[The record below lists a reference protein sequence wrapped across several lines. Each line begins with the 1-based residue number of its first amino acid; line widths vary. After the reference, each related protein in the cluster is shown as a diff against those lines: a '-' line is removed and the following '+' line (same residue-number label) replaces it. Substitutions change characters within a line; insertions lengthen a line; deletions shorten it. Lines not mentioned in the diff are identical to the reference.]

1 MYEDISKAAQTSAD
15 AFKNSLQYLID
26 AQNQQRLLD
35 QQAAAQRYQ
44 NLLEQINQQKNP
56 LQQQFATDTQAAYIN
71 KMLAGKQVN
80 QNLSQLGLNT
90 GGFGVGQQLQNE
102 TAYGQN
108 VNQLI
113 LGRNA
118 ALQDIENQAVN
129 ATGEYGATQTELEST
144 YAARLAELNKYITEA
159 TQNQYNTV
167 YNQMTQ
173 AKQYQDSLAQL
184 AWENDYNNRVLTE
197 QKRQA
202 NMNNSGGGFGGGFGG
217 GTPTATQIKT
227 NYYSGD
233 INSDTQYGTFGT
245 KDTNGVAYQP
255 NNIKGVKFTGSV
267 GKAGTV
273 TSNKNITNTSGV
285 NIANQS
291 VWKLPDGTLWIWNGT
306 KNRYEQ
312 LKQSGGSNGAGGARR
327 GGTAN
332 TGGGTR

>member
-15 AFKNSLQYLID
+15 TFKNSLQYLID

-118 ALQDIENQAVN
+118 ALQNIENQAVN

-167 YNQMTQ
+167 YNQMAD
-173 AKQYQDSLAQL
+173 AKKYQDSLAQL
-184 AWENDYNNRVLTE
+184 AWENDYNNRVLAE

-202 NMNNSGGGFGGGFGG
+202 GVGGSTSPIVFKG

-233 INSDTQYGTFGT
+233 INPDTKNGTFGT
-245 KDTNGVAYQP
+245 KDANGVAYQP
-255 NNIKGVKFTGSV
+255 NNIKGVKFTGSA

-273 TSNKNITNTSGV
+273 TGNKNITNTSGV
-285 NIANQS
+285 NIANQK

-312 LKQSGGSNGAGGARR
+312 LKQSGGSFGG
-327 GGTAN
+327 G
-332 TGGGTR
+332 GGGTR

>member
-15 AFKNSLQYLID
+15 TFKNSLQYLID

-113 LGRNA
+113 LGRNT
-118 ALQDIENQAVN
+118 ALQNIENQAVN

-167 YNQMTQ
+167 YNQLSE
-173 AKQYQDSLAQL
+173 AKKYEDQLKQL
-184 AWENDYNNRVLTE
+184 AWENDYRNRALAE

-202 NMNNSGGGFGGGFGG
+202 NMNNSGGGFEWGND
-217 GTPTATQIKT
+217 PEQKKV
-227 NYYSGD
+227 D
-233 INSDTQYGTFGT
+233 
-245 KDTNGVAYQP
+245 P
-255 NNIKGVKFTGSV
+255 N
-267 GKAGTV
+267 TV
-273 TSNKNITNTSGV
+273 TVSSNYLPKLSNTTASKWVNSNISSVVIKNKGITVGNLK
-285 NIANQS
+285 
-291 VWKLPDGTLWIWNGT
+291 KLLTNAYKKKILND
-306 KNRYEQ
+306 KDVAAV
-312 LKQSGGSNGAGGARR
+312 LKSFGLE
-327 GGTAN
+327 
-332 TGGGTR
+332 